1 MSTPEGVKNK
11 VVGKTKRLVGELLG
25 DQSLHDEGKEQ
36 DRQGDADVE
45 DAGGVKPLR
54 NLNKLT

>member
-1 MSTPEGVKNK
+1 MSTAEGVKNK

-45 DAGGVKPLR
+45 DAGGVKLLR
-54 NLNKLT
+54 NLNKPT